1 MDYGLKGKVAIVTG
15 TGRKGA
21 MGDTIAR
28 TLAAEGANIAC
39 VDINYEGAQEISKD
53 IAAMGIKT
61 VAIKADQSDYEQVV
75 EAHKQIVKELGPVDI
90 LVNNAALL
98 RGGYVRHPEEGRHC
112 SPEYP
117 QDNR

>member
-1 MDYGLKGKVAIVTG
+1 MDYGIKGKVAIVTG

-21 MGDTIAR
+21 MGDTIAK

-53 IAAMGIKT
+53 IAAMGVKS

-75 EAHKQIVKELGPVDI
+75 EAHK
-90 LVNNAALL
+90 
-98 RGGYVRHPEEGRHC
+98 
-112 SPEYP
+112 
-117 QDNR
+117 